1 MSLEFHLLS
10 GGSITIHTPECP
22 SCESKACVKVCAE
35 QSPGPVLILGEDG
48 RPCLKPT
55 LTEIKR
61 GVCTECLGCLLECGI
76 HGNNVVRFQAPLEG
90 LEAYLAEQEAAGR
103 IPIYRQDAKQ
113 VEST

>member
-1 MSLEFHLLS
+1 MRLEFDLLS
-10 GGSITIHTPECP
+10 GGRISIPTSQCP

-35 QSPGPVLILGEDG
+35 QSPGPVLVLGEDG

-76 HGNNVVRFQAPLEG
+76 RGSNVVRFQAPLEG
-90 LEAYLAEQEAAGR
+90 LETYLAEQEAAGQV
-103 IPIYRQDAKQ
+103 PVYRRGM
-113 VEST
+113 

>member
-1 MSLEFHLLS
+1 MSLEFHVLS
-10 GGSITIHTPECP
+10 GGALFIETTGCP

-55 LTEIKR
+55 LAEIKR

-76 HGNNVVRFQAPLEG
+76 RGNDVVRFQAPLEG
-90 LEAYLAEQEAAGR
+90 LDAYVAEQEEGGR
-103 IPIYRQDAKQ
+103 IPVYRRGM
-113 VEST
+113 